1 MTLVIVYHYYNSVL
15 TSVLSHSLPLRGL
28 VGGGCSQ
35 ENQMLTPKMS
45 LRRNNVISVYAA
57 VMQALYAGQGTSSG
71 TVEISSLGAPKTVP
85 YVICDLPWVR
95 VNTVVPALMYDLDIG
110 CFMFCRT
117 SRRRTRRIEGRSGCK
132 KASRRAASSASERD
146 PLPRPTPPRR
156 PEYNR

>member
-1 MTLVIVYHYYNSVL
+1 
-15 TSVLSHSLPLRGL
+15 LRGV

-57 VMQALYAGQGTSSG
+57 VMQALYAGPGTSSG

-95 VNTVVPALMYDLDIG
+95 VNAVTPALILTT
-110 CFMFCRT
+110 FT
-117 SRRRTRRIEGRSGCK
+117 
-132 KASRRAASSASERD
+132 
-146 PLPRPTPPRR
+146 
-156 PEYNR
+156 